1 MEVKYDAMGNLT
13 CVLDMDGY
21 EYALTVR
28 SHAIRRVVE
37 RWAYKNLM
45 TSAETGKLFA
55 DMMLCK
61 SMADFILWEIPLDGK
76 SHSFC
81 VWDKQQNVAYTM
93 SVVGQHIIIHTA
105 LFAPKTP
112 IWHDS
117 GDRLLIVEMDGTVR
131 ETADAETSDFATKNK

>member
-1 MEVKYDAMGNLT
+1 METIGYQIVVTTILEEKASRYFCTADENLLVAEENGCIRKTSDHETPKFCGKNKSEELHIVEVKYDAMGNLT

-28 SHAIRRVVE
+28 SPAIRRVVE

-61 SMADFILWEIPLDGK
+61 SMADFILW
-76 SHSFC
+76 
-81 VWDKQQNVAYTM
+81 
-93 SVVGQHIIIHTA
+93 
-105 LFAPKTP
+105 
-112 IWHDS
+112 
-117 GDRLLIVEMDGTVR
+117 
-131 ETADAETSDFATKNK
+131 

>member
-61 SMADFILWEIPLDGK
+61 SMADWMEKAIASACGTN
-76 SHSFC
+76 SRTS
-81 VWDKQQNVAYTM
+81 
-93 SVVGQHIIIHTA
+93 
-105 LFAPKTP
+105 P
-112 IWHDS
+112 IQ
-117 GDRLLIVEMDGTVR
+117 
-131 ETADAETSDFATKNK
+131 

>member
-1 MEVKYDAMGNLT
+1 
-13 CVLDMDGY
+13 
-21 EYALTVR
+21 
-28 SHAIRRVVE
+28 
-37 RWAYKNLM
+37 
-45 TSAETGKLFA
+45 
-55 DMMLCK
+55 
-61 SMADFILWEIPLDGK
+61 
-76 SHSFC
+76 
-81 VWDKQQNVAYTM
+81 M